1 MKTSSKIQSLTAAA
15 LCAAAVVPGA
25 AGAAVERGDY
35 FGKTE
40 QPAATKYTGSVRVD
54 LGIISNPPRVVRVE
68 LKARLRCA
76 DGSTRD
82 ARYGKVIA
90 FGPQLSGK
98 GRFSYVDG
106 GLSFQGKIGT
116 KGKARGTFAY
126 TVDDCSIAGVKWSAK
141 VDD

>member
-1 MKTSSKIQSLTAAA
+1 MVKIQSLAAAA
-15 LCAAAVVPGA
+15 LFAAAVVPVA
-25 AGAAVERGDY
+25 ASADVQRGDY

-40 QPAATKYTGSVRVD
+40 QPAATKYAGKVRID
-54 LGIISNPPRVVRVE
+54 LGLLSDPARVVRVE

-76 DGSTRD
+76 DGATRD
-82 ARYGKVIA
+82 VRYGKVIA

-98 GRFSYVDG
+98 GAFSYVDG
-106 GLSFQGKIGT
+106 GLSFQGKIGK

-141 VDD
+141 IED